1 MTLSDSRSGR
11 RLSRRRGRYPRQNG
25 PPPLP
30 ASPFHRAVPITPAD
44 QMGARVD
51 CFPICAAFPVSLAGR
66 HPHLHFRGL
75 LRLYPHYGPLDC
87 STAQGDLCHEA
98 SVTSYPAT
106 LLVSYQTYRQLSG
119 WILPPLVIHALR
131 GTQRYAGV

>member
-1 MTLSDSRSGR
+1 PTTSSSPAPAPLPKSRSFPPPEYPDFGSTMPLSDSRPGR
-11 RLSRRRGRYPRQNG
+11 RLSRRRGRYPRQNVA
-25 PPPLP
+25 PPLP

-75 LRLYPHYGPLDC
+75 LRLYSHYGPLDC

-98 SVTSYPAT
+98 SV
-106 LLVSYQTYRQLSG
+106 
-119 WILPPLVIHALR
+119 
-131 GTQRYAGV
+131 

>member
-1 MTLSDSRSGR
+1 MPSGR
-11 RLSRRRGRYPRQNG
+11 SPPPGFGIITRRTGAGRYVFVISSCLRPASHASSPAAAITAKLSPSTPG
-25 PPPLP
+25 APPLP

-75 LRLYPHYGPLDC
+75 LRLYSHYGPLDC

-98 SVTSYPAT
+98 SV
-106 LLVSYQTYRQLSG
+106 
-119 WILPPLVIHALR
+119 
-131 GTQRYAGV
+131 

>member
-1 MTLSDSRSGR
+1 
-11 RLSRRRGRYPRQNG
+11 
-25 PPPLP
+25 
-30 ASPFHRAVPITPAD
+30 VPITPAD

-98 SVTSYPAT
+98 SVWPVTQPPCSSAT
-106 LLVSYQTYRQLSG
+106 RPIDNYLGGFFLH
-119 WILPPLVIHALR
+119 WW
-131 GTQRYAGV
+131 